1 MKKILTIYLM
11 LLTLNCFSQESE
23 KIEINRFMTLN
34 YVGNFIQAPIG
45 ISSVFH
51 FKKSYLGMYF
61 DVKFGTGD
69 KLEGKDYTGIISIN
83 EAENV
88 YNDPFRGEK
97 ETGIILF
104 DIGLSYAMTK
114 NKNLLAY
121 GGLGYT
127 TESVYR
133 QYYDPTHIL
142 SSDGNY
148 YIEDESKSSS
158 GANFTA
164 GLIYIMQSGLTLQG
178 GFDVAP
184 AGVNLGIGWT
194 F

>member
-45 ISSVFH
+45 ISSVFY

-61 DVKFGTGD
+61 DVKFRTGD
-69 KLEGKDYTGIISIN
+69 KLEVKDYTGIISIN
-83 EAENV
+83 EEENV

-164 GLIYIMQSGLTLQG
+164 GLIYILQSGLTLQG